1 LSGRPLLILW
11 LLVSSTAALSAST
24 SVVKAAEECRLE
36 PGMPAPTGSKWVR
49 RINRDHRQCWFLSP
63 NDGRRAQ
70 PHSVASIKHRH
81 DVDNAAVL
89 QKHRSGDPHTASA
102 PRSKLG
108 DTPATK
114 PPTESQAGIS
124 SEQFS
129 KDLNPRSVPT
139 IAYRVQGA
147 SAPIGLMP
155 VAPYA
160 VSTQRASEGGASVP
174 NVIVFAGAALG
185 CLGAGSILWFA
196 GRNLTSARGSV
207 DLDPHNLEERPAD
220 CLSAAIFPSPVMDD
234 WAADLRRK
242 LDEHGRHWPG
252 AHKAAEG
259 DFASAPRSSPMKQ
272 TSRQL
277 MHA

>member
-1 LSGRPLLILW
+1 MMAVVLSRIALRPSKIGMMSITPLSYRNTDQVIRTPRLRRGVNSVIL
-11 LLVSSTAALSAST
+11 
-24 SVVKAAEECRLE
+24 
-36 PGMPAPTGSKWVR
+36 
-49 RINRDHRQCWFLSP
+49 
-63 NDGRRAQ
+63 
-70 PHSVASIKHRH
+70 
-81 DVDNAAVL
+81 
-89 QKHRSGDPHTASA
+89 
-102 PRSKLG
+102 
-108 DTPATK
+108 PATK

-160 VSTQRASEGGASVP
+160 VSTQRASDGGASVP

-196 GRNLTSARGSV
+196 GRNLTSARGSF
-207 DLDPHNLEERPAD
+207 DLDPHNLEERPSD
-220 CLSAAIFPSPVMDD
+220 CLSAAIFPSPMMDD

-242 LDEHGRHWPG
+242 LDEHGRDWPG

-259 DFASAPRSSPMKQ
+259 DFASAPRSS
-272 TSRQL
+272 
-277 MHA
+277 

>member
-1 LSGRPLLILW
+1 
-11 LLVSSTAALSAST
+11 
-24 SVVKAAEECRLE
+24 VKAVEECRLE

-63 NDGRRAQ
+63 NNGRRAQ

-89 QKHRSGDPHTASA
+89 QKHRSVDPQTASA
-102 PRSKLG
+102 PTSKLD
-108 DTPATK
+108 DTPATE

-139 IAYRVQGA
+139 IAYRVQGT

-155 VAPYA
+155 VARYA

-174 NVIVFAGAALG
+174 SMIVFAGAALG
-185 CLGAGSILWFA
+185 CLGASSVLWFA
-196 GRNLTSARGSV
+196 RRNIATARG
-207 DLDPHNLEERPAD
+207 LEERPSD
-220 CLSAAIFPSPVMDD
+220 SLSAAICPSPVMDD

-242 LDEHGRHWPG
+242 LDELGRDWPG
-252 AHKAAEG
+252 APKAAG
-259 DFASAPRSSPMKQ
+259 GGFASAPRSSPMKQ

-277 MHA
+277 IDA